1 MSRWTRCSVWIKCI
15 DSKGELLVLW
25 VVPCGWKRVRTRGII
40 QPWSVLPFFTIPYFH
55 SSIPLILWIIWLSR
69 VLHEVS
75 GTWCFVLLDKDH
87 NFLLVRQSCCSL
99 EGEQKTCT
107 APSSASQGSCSQKTF
122 RSISHKGAERLQWV
136 LEGRCHSP
144 LSWASSGT
152 GAVLMGLVSL
162 WANPRSMW
170 QQHQEEVFSQC
181 RRLSSCWRGTAV
193 KSHKSFCLNETWDG
207 LCRIDCF
214 STHSGCS
221 TMSLTL
227 RAGNRAFHGTV

>member
-1 MSRWTRCSVWIKCI
+1 MRLVGCDALFFWTKTMTFSWSGKAAAHWKESRRPAQ
-15 DSKGELLVLW
+15 L
-25 VVPCGWKRVRTRGII
+25 PPRPARG
-40 QPWSVLPFFTIPYFH
+40 
-55 SSIPLILWIIWLSR
+55 
-69 VLHEVS
+69 
-75 GTWCFVLLDKDH
+75 
-87 NFLLVRQSCCSL
+87 
-99 EGEQKTCT
+99 
-107 APSSASQGSCSQKTF
+107 SALRKTF

-181 RRLSSCWRGTAV
+181 RRLSSCWRGTAA